1 MSEALRTIS
10 LPAAGGLSAFT
21 AWRCG
26 SGKLRRTSGRKMKN
40 LLNRAMETP
49 FRMPELYNIWF
60 RAGKKKRGPSVLLW
74 PPAFS
79 GPKKAAKRLRR
90 WCDILR
96 ARSQGCTEERIKM
109 VDRRNFMKTCSGMGL
124 AGTLFPGVLWGQAT
138 EPGAEQITKE
148 VIDNAGSI
156 AHRVLAGNY

>member
-1 MSEALRTIS
+1 MSEALRTTS
-10 LPAAGGLSAFT
+10 LPAAGGLSALT
-21 AWRCG
+21 AWRCR

-49 FRMPELYNIWF
+49 FRMPESYNIWF

-90 WCDILR
+90 RCDILR
-96 ARSQGCTEERIKM
+96 ARSQGCTEERVKM
-109 VDRRNFMKTCSGMGL
+109 LDRRNFMKTCSGIGL
-124 AGTLFPGVLWGQAT
+124 AGKLFSGGLWAQAQ
-138 EPGAEQITKE
+138 EQGAKKLTKE
-148 VIDNAGSI
+148 TNHKAASSTD
-156 AHRVLAGNY
+156 LD